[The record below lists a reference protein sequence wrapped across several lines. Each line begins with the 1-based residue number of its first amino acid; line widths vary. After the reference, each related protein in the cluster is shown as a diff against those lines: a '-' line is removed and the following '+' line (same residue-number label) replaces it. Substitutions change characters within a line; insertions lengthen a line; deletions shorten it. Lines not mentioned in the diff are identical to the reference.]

1 MQNKQ
6 HNYYKRALY
15 ICQHILS

>member
-6 HNYYKRALY
+6 HNYKRALY